1 MIIEIVPEEKRFTT
15 SRFSGFRTYNLVNWY
30 GDFSTMTENEFVEG
44 FKQFAAAIFITYEN
58 FVTPELVERV
68 ERGKERRMNE
78 WIKFADQKYKRE
90 SSKQKFLEKKRQE
103 VENDTYF
110 NRIDNDFF
118 FDVDPSQDT
127 QNGIPQ
133 WATINKDRANDE
145 NWLRHLYQCLIEEP
159 WFRKSTILSLFYE
172 SSKDTK
178 KFSFRPQV
186 KFLMDEDSMI
196 ERDRQ
201 AKQLADDIAR
211 FYSDCKYCG
220 D

>member
-1 MIIEIVPEEKRFTT
+1 MIIEIVPDLRKKIYNTKIGY
-15 SRFSGFRTYNLVNWY
+15 STYNLVNWY
-30 GDFSTMTENEFVEG
+30 GDFSTMTEDDFVEG

-58 FVTPELVERV
+58 FVTPELIERV
-68 ERGKERRMNE
+68 EKGKERQMNN

-90 SSKQKFLEKKRQE
+90 SSKQKFLERKRQE
-103 VENDTYF
+103 IENDTYF
-110 NRIDNDFF
+110 NRIDTYFF
-118 FDVDPSQDT
+118 FDVDPTQDT
-127 QNGIPQ
+127 RNGIPQ
-133 WATINKDRANDE
+133 WSTITKERINDE

-172 SSKDTK
+172 ASNDTK

-186 KFLMDEDSMI
+186 KFIMDEDSMI

-201 AKQLADDIAR
+201 ARKLSEDIAR

>member
-15 SRFSGFRTYNLVNWY
+15 SRSSGYRTYNLVNWY
-30 GDFSTMTENEFVEG
+30 GDFSTMTEDEFVEG
-44 FKQFAAAIFITYEN
+44 FKQFAATIFKTYED
-58 FVTPELVERV
+58 FVTPELIERV
-68 ERGKERRMNE
+68 ERSKEYRMNE

-90 SSKQKFLEKKRQE
+90 SSKQKFLAQKRQE

-110 NRIDNDFF
+110 NRIDNYFF
-118 FDVDPSQDT
+118 FDVDPTQDT
-127 QNGIPQ
+127 RNGIPQ

-186 KFLMDEDSMI
+186 KFIMDEDSMI
-196 ERDRQ
+196 ECDRQ
-201 AKQLADDIAR
+201 VRKLREDIAR
-211 FYSDCKYCG
+211 FYSECRYCG

>member
-15 SRFSGFRTYNLVNWY
+15 SRSSGYRTYNLVNWY
-30 GDFSTMTENEFVEG
+30 GDFSTMTEDEFVEG
-44 FKQFAAAIFITYEN
+44 FKQFAAAIFKTYEDY
-58 FVTPELVERV
+58 VTPELVERV
-68 ERGKERRMNE
+68 ERNKEHRLNE
-78 WIKFADQKYKRE
+78 WIKFANQKYKRE
-90 SSKQKFLEKKRQE
+90 SSKQKFIEKKRQE
-103 VENDTYF
+103 VENETYF
-110 NRIDNDFF
+110 NRIDNYFF
-118 FDVDPSQDT
+118 FDVDPTQDT
-127 QNGIPQ
+127 RNGIPQ

-186 KFLMDEDSMI
+186 KFIMDEDSMI
-196 ERDRQ
+196 ECDRQ
-201 AKQLADDIAR
+201 VRKLREDIAR
-211 FYSDCKYCG
+211 FYSDCRYCG

>member
-15 SRFSGFRTYNLVNWY
+15 SRSSGYRTYNLVNWY
-30 GDFSTMTENEFVEG
+30 GDFSMMTEDEFVEG
-44 FKQFAAAIFITYEN
+44 FKQFAAVIFKTYED
-58 FVTPELVERV
+58 FVTPELIERV
-68 ERGKERRMNE
+68 ERGKEHRMNE

-103 VENDTYF
+103 VENDNYF
-110 NRIDNDFF
+110 NRIDNYFF

-127 QNGIPQ
+127 RNGIPQ
-133 WATINKDRANDE
+133 WSVINKERANDE

-186 KFLMDEDSMI
+186 KFIMDEDSMI
-196 ERDRQ
+196 ECDRQ
-201 AKQLADDIAR
+201 VRKLSEDIAR
-211 FYSDCKYCG
+211 FYSECRYCG

>member
-15 SRFSGFRTYNLVNWY
+15 SRSSGYRTYNLVNWY
-30 GDFSTMTENEFVEG
+30 GDFSSMTEDEFVEG
-44 FKQFAAAIFITYEN
+44 FKQFALAIFATYED
-58 FVTPELVERV
+58 FVTPELIERV
-68 ERGKERRMNE
+68 EKGKERRMNE

-90 SSKQKFLEKKRQE
+90 SSKQKFLAQKRQE

-110 NRIDNDFF
+110 NQIDNYFF
-118 FDVDPSQDT
+118 FDVDPTQDT

-133 WATINKDRANDE
+133 WSTITKERANDE
-145 NWLRHLYQCLIEEP
+145 LWLRRLYQCLIEEP

-178 KFSFRPQV
+178 KYSFRPQV
-186 KFLMDEDSMI
+186 KFIMDEDSMI
-196 ERDRQ
+196 ECDRQ
-201 AKQLADDIAR
+201 VRKLREDIAR
-211 FYSDCKYCG
+211 FYSDCRYCG